1 MAKNNIE
8 PHQRHKFTAEDS
20 RKGAYATNKKIRERK
35 EFREALLE
43 KLAEASQ
50 EGGDKTKLQEVIDI
64 LVDHKIIKEKNL
76 KAIELAAKI
85 SGALKDTGVK
95 VESDTYTIK
104 IE

>member
-35 EFREALLE
+35 EFREALME

-64 LVDHKIIKEKNL
+64 LVDHKILKEKDL
-76 KAIELAAKI
+76 KAIELSAKI
-85 SGALKDTGVK
+85 SGALKDVK
-95 VESDTYTIK
+95 VEASTDNFTIK